1 VRARTPPAL
10 ALAALLA
17 LPALAAAHATER
29 GAVPPPGARLDR
41 PPAVVRVALGAPV
54 ETAFL
59 RLSVTGPGG
68 RLASGPPRREAGD
81 ASAIRAPLLPG
92 GQGRYRVMWRVLSQ
106 DGHVTEGAYGFGL
119 GVRAPPLATQA
130 IPDDGPLDV
139 IARLL
144 LIAGP
149 LGLLGLVALRFGVV
163 GPAWT
168 SGGPRAPGAPSA
180 EAVREATRGPLAA
193 AMPRWWRCW
202 WGLGAAWA
210 LGLALAP
217 VALFRALGAGAG
229 DLGTL
234 VPHTRWG
241 RAWLVEIAALVVAL
255 GATLVM
261 ARGPAARD
269 PGAGLGWAI
278 ALGAPPAV
286 AALAISWSGHAS
298 SGSDRTLGIAIDA
311 LHGWATAAWLGGLV
325 GLAALV
331 PAAVRRLAAPE
342 RVRLAAGIVVRFSGL
357 AVAAVAVLVVTGV
370 YRALAELS
378 SLDDLVDTSYGQA
391 LLVKLILLTVLL
403 MGGAYNRF
411 VIHPRLERAA
421 LGLTPDD
428 GGAAAA
434 LRVSVA
440 AELVLALALM
450 AAVAVLVS
458 LPPP

>member
-1 VRARTPPAL
+1 
-10 ALAALLA
+10 
-17 LPALAAAHATER
+17 
-29 GAVPPPGARLDR
+29 
-41 PPAVVRVALGAPV
+41 
-54 ETAFL
+54 
-59 RLSVTGPGG
+59 
-68 RLASGPPRREAGD
+68 
-81 ASAIRAPLLPG
+81 
-92 GQGRYRVMWRVLSQ
+92 
-106 DGHVTEGAYGFGL
+106 
-119 GVRAPPLATQA
+119 
-130 IPDDGPLDV
+130 
-139 IARLL
+139 
-144 LIAGP
+144 
-149 LGLLGLVALRFGVV
+149 
-163 GPAWT
+163 
-168 SGGPRAPGAPSA
+168 
-180 EAVREATRGPLAA
+180 
-193 AMPRWWRCW
+193 
-202 WGLGAAWA
+202 
-210 LGLALAP
+210 
-217 VALFRALGAGAG
+217 
-229 DLGTL
+229 
-234 VPHTRWG
+234 
-241 RAWLVEIAALVVAL
+241 
-255 GATLVM
+255 
-261 ARGPAARD
+261 
-269 PGAGLGWAI
+269 
-278 ALGAPPAV
+278 V